1 MLKYSHIL
9 IIYCIAIAL
18 SFVGSSLKKE
28 DFPYTSECLLVSMAL
43 QVFAFATLV
52 FKIIKQKGLK
62 KRNKYVGKSQ

>member
-9 IIYCIAIAL
+9 IIYCLAIAL
-18 SFVGSSLKKE
+18 SFMGSSLKKE

-52 FKIIKQKGLK
+52 FKIIKQKGFK
-62 KRNKYVGKSQ
+62 ETK